1 MRLLTSGP
9 SALLLAAS
17 LTLAT
22 PALATTSAPA
32 ADASAHGSARAS
44 AAEKAISI
52 AVKSA
57 QVERGRKVVVTG
69 AVTSPRVTRVTLQ
82 QKRVG
87 TKWKAQATAKVKADG
102 TYKLKD
108 KTTKAVTRTYR
119 VVSAAGPKRRSA
131 KVKVGVYEWRD
142 LTKMQPRVMTGWG
155 VEKSV
160 TVNGVAY
167 GPALRGWGHP
177 TLPSLVDYN
186 LNRSCISLR
195 ARFGI
200 SDASDLAGRATISVA
215 GDDVAV
221 YTKSFGI
228 TQSEYV
234 TMPLATPFRVAL
246 TFTVEN
252 PGALPTPPNAVPVVA
267 QPEVFC
273 TSTQ

>member
-17 LTLAT
+17 LALAT
-22 PALATTSAPA
+22 PTLATTSAPA
-32 ADASAHGSARAS
+32 ADASARTS

-108 KTTKAVTRTYR
+108 KTTTAVTRKYR
-119 VVSAAGPKRRSA
+119 VVSAAGPKQRSA
-131 KVKVGVYEWRD
+131 KVTVGVYEWRD
-142 LTKMQPRVMTGWG
+142 LTKLQPRVMTSWF
-155 VEKSV
+155 VEKTVS
-160 TVNGVAY
+160 VNGVAY
-167 GPALRGWGHP
+167 GPAYRGWTQP
-177 TLPSLVDYN
+177 ASSPALVDFN
-186 LNRSCISLR
+186 LNRDCVSLR
-195 ARFGI
+195 ARFGV

-215 GDDVAV
+215 SDDVAV
-221 YTKSFGI
+221 YSKSFGI

-234 TMPLATPFRVAL
+234 TLPLSAPFRVGV

-252 PGALPTPPNAVPVVA
+252 PGGLPTAPTVIPVVA